1 MGSPVSLLSPDR
13 LLTADRLVTR
23 DALALAPEV
32 GHLIGREML
41 DRGQWILCQGH
52 GAVSL
57 AAAMLGAATQQ
68 GSWLAVLATP
78 TLGLEACR
86 ELGVDLR
93 RVIAVDADLTTPMQW
108 AERLVACSDG
118 CDLVVTTM
126 PHRVPERIWR
136 SVSQRTRRNG
146 TVVVGLDPGL
156 DPGLIANGFSG
167 VDLRCRVINAIWEG
181 LGRGTGRLVAR
192 RLEVEV
198 TARRLPGSRRGQIA
212 LVCHHS

>member
-1 MGSPVSLLSPDR
+1 MRSPVSLLSPDR

-57 AAAMLGAATQQ
+57 AVAMLGAATQQ

-78 TLGLEACR
+78 TLGIEACR

-93 RVIAVDADLTTPMQW
+93 RVIAVDADLTAPMQW

-146 TVVVGLDPGL
+146 TVVVGLDPDL
-156 DPGLIANGFSG
+156 MVNDLSG
-167 VDLRCRVINAIWEG
+167 VDLRCRVIDAVWEG
-181 LGRGTGRLVAR
+181 LGRGTGRLVAH

-198 TARRLPGSRRGQIA
+198 AARRLPGLRRGQIA
-212 LVCHHS
+212 LVCQHG

>member
-1 MGSPVSLLSPDR
+1 VMGSPASLLTPDH
-13 LLTADRLVTR
+13 LPTADRLVTR

-32 GHLIGREML
+32 GQLLGREML
-41 DRGQWILCQGH
+41 DRGQWILCQGQ

-57 AAAMLGAATQQ
+57 AAVLLGAATQQ

-78 TLGLEACR
+78 TLGVEACR

-93 RVIAVDADLTTPMQW
+93 RMIAVDADLTVPMQW

-118 CDLVVTTM
+118 CDLVMTTM
-126 PHRVPERIWR
+126 PARVPDRIWR
-136 SVSQRTRRNG
+136 SVSQRIRRNK
-146 TVVVGLDPGL
+146 TVVVGLDPDL
-156 DPGLIANGFSG
+156 SANDLSG
-167 VDLRCRVINAIWEG
+167 VDLRCEVIDAMWEG

-198 TARRLPGSRRGQIA
+198 TARRLPGLRRGVIT
-212 LVCHHS
+212 LR

>member
-1 MGSPVSLLSPDR
+1 VMGSPASLLTPDR
-13 LLTADRLVTR
+13 LLTADRLIAQ

-32 GHLIGREML
+32 GELIGRKVL
-41 DRGQWILCQGH
+41 DRGQWILCQGR

-57 AAAMLGAATQQ
+57 AAVMLGAATQQ

-78 TLGLEACR
+78 TLGVEACR

-93 RVIAVDADLTTPMQW
+93 RVVAVDADLAIPMQW

-126 PHRVPERIWR
+126 PGRVPERIWR
-136 SVSQRTRRNG
+136 SVSQRIRRNG
-146 TVVVGLDPGL
+146 TVVVGLDL
-156 DPGLIANGFSG
+156 DLAVSDLSG
-167 VDLRCRVINAIWEG
+167 VDLRCRVVDAVWEG

-192 RLEVEV
+192 RLDVEV
-198 TARRLPGSRRGQIA
+198 TARRLPGLRRGQIA
-212 LVCHHS
+212 LG